1 MTLKLKN
8 ISVGTESINHKLD
21 YIRFKKYWKDI
32 IRKSMPQRGRKCIL
46 LYIYPTKESYP
57 DRDLLQ
63 ISKMKGNPEEKK
75 KR

>member
-1 MTLKLKN
+1 
-8 ISVGTESINHKLD
+8 
-21 YIRFKKYWKDI
+21 
-32 IRKSMPQRGRKCIL
+32 MPQRGRKCIL

>member
-1 MTLKLKN
+1 
-8 ISVGTESINHKLD
+8 
-21 YIRFKKYWKDI
+21 
-32 IRKSMPQRGRKCIL
+32 MPQKGRKCIL

-75 KR
+75 KKIRNLNRHFTKDSNMNNKHMKGC